1 VKPHKLPWNESVN
14 FLHSDY
20 KELGLFC
27 FLQMAGH
34 KDDFPRIKVTGSDH
48 NGSTFAGQA
57 SKLWP
62 KTLTYTLRQLAPLR
76 FFFSSF
82 SPEKSFSCQIFC
94 HFKGRQLSTATTTGT
109 TAYRHLKKYLH
120 SLI

>member
-1 VKPHKLPWNESVN
+1 
-14 FLHSDY
+14 
-20 KELGLFC
+20 
-27 FLQMAGH
+27 MAGH

-76 FFFSSF
+76 FFFLLSRR
-82 SPEKSFSCQIFC
+82 KSHFLVKYFATSKDDNCQRPPQQEQQ
-94 HFKGRQLSTATTTGT
+94 HTGT
-109 TAYRHLKKYLH
+109 
-120 SLI
+120 